1 MNLLDW
7 KLLSLAL
14 LAGGSCLTCLLTVA
28 LGRRVGGGKREASLL
43 LLLSGGAGCVLATSV
58 LHLLPHIRLILATP
72 GQQLGISF
80 LPELLIS
87 SGFFLLYIL
96 EEVVELVVGLARD
109 GATPSNTLTD
119 CSQDNHVQ
127 RQDLQGEQGGE
138 EQQEQ
143 EEEEN
148 EEADGNTNSSYN
160 PKYSV
165 KLSQSTNT
173 MFPNYHS
180 PDSII
185 VLQSTELKRNSSV
198 RSHKTS
204 KLTSSDPV
212 EPAGDRIRT
221 ASALRDLLLGKTLS
235 SL

>member
-14 LAGGSCLTCLLTVA
+14 LAGGSCLTCLLTVV

-58 LHLLPHIRLILATP
+58 LHLLPHTRLILATP

-204 KLTSSDPV
+204 KLTSPDPV

-221 ASALRDLLLGKTLS
+221 PSALRDLLLGKTLS

>member
-14 LAGGSCLTCLLTVA
+14 LAGGSCLTGLLTVV

-58 LHLLPHIRLILATP
+58 LHLLPHTRLILATP

-109 GATPSNTLTD
+109 GATPSNTLTV

-204 KLTSSDPV
+204 KLTRPDPV

-221 ASALRDLLLGKTLS
+221 PSTLRDLLLGKTLS
-235 SL
+235 TL